1 MSRVRVSR
9 VRARARVSRARV
21 VTLLGSLSVSED
33 SRSPWLMIEPGCFSC
48 EIVPASVA
56 W

>member
-1 MSRVRVSR
+1 MRARVRAR
-9 VRARARVSRARV
+9 VRARARVKAMVRDRV
-21 VTLLGSLSVSED
+21 TLSVSEE